1 MIINAKYDA
10 ELAALEKQTPSGIK
24 ETTPNVEGD
33 WSKDVESTAKALE
46 KVEKSKGKAVVSG
59 FLRARQVN
67 EDGSI
72 EPMAYI
78 TERINNKSQATL
90 TNEKLVE
97 GYIGNEDNTLKRTNV
112 DENPNQTHIHQ

>member
-1 MIINAKYDA
+1 MTKAAKVEVTIFNNMQEADEAINKKLEKIKSLVGKKQKEINAKYDA

-59 FLRARQVN
+59 FLNEFTGKDYFRIVTGKQNGRAHV
-67 EDGSI
+67 
-72 EPMAYI
+72 
-78 TERINNKSQATL
+78 
-90 TNEKLVE
+90 
-97 GYIGNEDNTLKRTNV
+97 
-112 DENPNQTHIHQ
+112 